1 MSSESV
7 LFVEAHKQGR
17 TRVYVALLSVQLFF
31 SLNYFA
37 TKIVLAEMPASAW
50 AAIRVSSA
58 ALLMA
63 LIVIPRGKSLPRR
76 LSDVLPLALYAL
88 FGVVI
93 NQICFAEGLARTTAA
108 HSAII
113 NSSIPVSTLL
123 FAVLLGR
130 ESLSLRKI
138 YSIALSLCGVLYIL
152 KIDQFRFS
160 DTQAVGDLLTFINSC
175 SFALFLVL
183 SKDYVGRN
191 DPLVSTTLLM
201 LIGSIGV
208 NLYGYGALIRFDATA
223 ISWRAWAAA
232 GFVVVFA
239 TVLTYFFNYW
249 ALKRVESS
257 QVAFFIYIQPLVA
270 AIISVAYLG
279 ERITLRMVVAAVL
292 IFTGFFISTRQRT
305 SPVDYSRR

>member
-1 MSSESV
+1 M
-7 LFVEAHKQGR
+7 LKTHA
-17 TRVYVALLSVQLFF
+17 RVYAALLSVQLFF

-37 TKIVLAEMPASAW
+37 TKLVLTEVPASAW
-50 AAIRVSSA
+50 AAIRVTSA

-63 LIVIPRGKSLPRR
+63 LIVIPRAGDLPQR
-76 LSDVLPLALYAL
+76 LSDILPIALYAL

-130 ESLSLRKI
+130 ESLSLRKVC
-138 YSIALSLCGVLYIL
+138 SIALSLSGVLYIL

-183 SKDYVGRN
+183 SKDYVGKK
-191 DPLVSTTLLM
+191 DPLMSTTLLM

-208 NLYGYGALIRFDATA
+208 NIYGYSALRRFDASA
-223 ISWRAWAAA
+223 VSWRVWGAA
-232 GFVVVFA
+232 GFIVVFA

-270 AIISVAYLG
+270 AIISVVYLG
-279 ERITLRMVVAAVL
+279 DRITFRMVVAAVL
-292 IFTGFFISTRQRT
+292 IFMGFFISTRQRT
-305 SPVDYSRR
+305 GTLNYSRR

>member
-1 MSSESV
+1 MLLSDNRS
-7 LFVEAHKQGR
+7 
-17 TRVYVALLSVQLFF
+17 RVYAALLSVQLFF

-37 TKIVLAEMPASAW
+37 TKIVLAEVPASAW

-63 LIVIPRGKSLPRR
+63 LIVIPKAKNLPCRF
-76 LSDVLPLALYAL
+76 SDIRHLALYAL

-93 NQICFAEGLARTTAA
+93 NQVCFAEGLARTSAA

-113 NSSIPVSTLL
+113 NSSIPISTLL
-123 FAVLLGR
+123 FAVMLRR
-130 ESLSLRKI
+130 EKLSLRKVF
-138 YSIALSLCGVLYIL
+138 SIALSLCGVLYIL

-208 NLYGYGALIRFDATA
+208 NLYGYSAVTHLDLST
-223 ISWRAWAAA
+223 ISWQAWGAA

-270 AIISVAYLG
+270 AIISVVYLG
-279 ERITLRMVVAAVL
+279 DHITIRMVASAVL
-292 IFTGFFISTRQRT
+292 IFTGFFISTRQQT
-305 SPVDYSRR
+305 TPMNYRRK

>member
-1 MSSESV
+1 M
-7 LFVEAHKQGR
+7 LFVEAHKQSR
-17 TRVYVALLSVQLFF
+17 ARVYMALLSVQLFF

-37 TKIVLAEMPASAW
+37 TKIVLAEVPASAW

-63 LIVIPRGKSLPRR
+63 LIVIPRGKGLPRR
-76 LSDVLPLALYAL
+76 LSDILPLALYSL

-123 FAVLLGR
+123 FAVLLRR

-152 KIDQFRFS
+152 KIDQFCFS

-183 SKDYVGRN
+183 SKGYVGRN

-208 NLYGYGALIRFDATA
+208 NLYGYSALTHFDTAT
-223 ISWRAWAAA
+223 ISWRAWTAA

-305 SPVDYSRR
+305 SSINYSRR